1 MDSSRLFNP
10 RLHIDETKT
19 YIVDKLLMQFND
31 IGGEHTFLPGGR
43 YFLML
48 GKRLKLLVEKSASF
62 EDDDECD
69 TNKNFNYVKSRK
81 KKNVCFRAT
90 MNNRTALIAHYNKIF
105 FTHNK
110 SSKSFEA
117 FTNLCIKVR
126 NKRYNNRLT
135 FNYLVLKQLQCNQ
148 CQNKCVHEAL
158 KKFYFME
165 SKCVGQV
172 DRLIAQEDERGI

>member
-1 MDSSRLFNP
+1 MLF
-10 RLHIDETKT
+10 K
-19 YIVDKLLMQFND
+19 D

-48 GKRLKLLVEKSASF
+48 GKHLKLLVKKSASIEYDE
-62 EDDDECD
+62 EDDIMNE
-69 TNKNFNYVKSRK
+69 NYNNTDFVKSK
-81 KKNVCFRAT
+81 KKRDVCFLST
-90 MNNRTALIAHYNKIF
+90 MTNRDTLIAHYNKIF